1 MVVDVLTPLDQNLAT
16 TVNDGVF
23 TRVGVDVQDVD
34 EMAQSMSQ
42 YAERFLT
49 RVFHEAEA
57 DFARRHPAGA
67 ARYLAGQFAARE
79 AVLKVLGAQDAISM
93 WRSILICNPG
103 ALSAVELSGEARHL
117 ALSLGITEI
126 FLSVARSTNYAMAV
140 AVADVNIPS

>member
-49 RVFHEAEA
+49 RVFHE
-57 DFARRHPAGA
+57 
-67 ARYLAGQFAARE
+67 
-79 AVLKVLGAQDAISM
+79 
-93 WRSILICNPG
+93 
-103 ALSAVELSGEARHL
+103 
-117 ALSLGITEI
+117 LSLIHI
-126 FLSVARSTNYAMAV
+126 
-140 AVADVNIPS
+140 